1 MTSEERAPLSREA
14 AKAQTREALVDAAM
28 AAFAEEGLDTP
39 SLDAI
44 CARAGYTRG
53 AFYVHFKDRD
63 DLVAAVMER
72 VIGQLIEAFVASGA
86 ALDLRKTIR
95 GFAASV
101 AQGAF
106 PTPSAVLSHQL
117 MQACARS
124 SYLRER
130 YASLLRGAMNRV
142 AEVARQGQAEGS
154 LRKDVDPE
162 RLGELLVAIVLGVQT
177 FTELELRV
185 DASGAGASLIRMLE
199 TE

>member
-1 MTSEERAPLSREA
+1 
-14 AKAQTREALVDAAM
+14 
-28 AAFAEEGLDTP
+28 
-39 SLDAI
+39 
-44 CARAGYTRG
+44 
-53 AFYVHFKDRD
+53 
-63 DLVAAVMER
+63 
-72 VIGQLIEAFVASGA
+72 
-86 ALDLRKTIR
+86 
-95 GFAASV
+95 
-101 AQGAF
+101 
-106 PTPSAVLSHQL
+106 

-177 FTELELRV
+177 LTELELRV